1 MKDNRNQLMN
11 LAEQRVRLLYTSA
24 YDQAMKI
31 AEVRNALNAATD
43 ENFTFKA
50 NPGAERKL
58 RKILEELGI
67 KLDNL
72 ITNGKQTLAKD
83 GVKVAEANVLAKVAG
98 SQKPIAERLIQA
110 ATQTTRVAQALGT
123 EIANEKRGGVQLS
136 PKVWKTVETS
146 RKELEI
152 IIQNNIIEGKGA
164 DVASREVRQYLKD
177 TNRLFRRVKDKT
189 TGEYKLSKAAQQY
202 HPGQGKYRSSYMN
215 ARRLT
220 VTEMNM
226 ATQAAESAAYAS
238 NPLIAGYEI
247 RLSNNH
253 TVKDPSKKGG
263 VKPLHDICDELQGKY
278 PATFKFTGWHPHCR
292 CTMIPILISAEERKK
307 LAQARAEG
315 KDYQPKG
322 VITDVPDNYKQW
334 VAANQDRIADAKTL
348 PFFLQDNGEMTKG
361 GYVISEFPEPASEE
375 TTTAQQATP
384 AAQEPLDF
392 DYIRETQSR
401 LSEEQIQA
409 FVETGDEINTRTIFR
424 DEDGE
429 YSQKR
434 QRLHNR
440 IVNECTKDITAHSD
454 TVFMLGGAPANG
466 KSTLVESGMLKHPE
480 GALVV
485 DSDTIKTMIPEYK
498 TMQESGKQNLVRAAA
513 DFVHAESS
521 DINKEVQAE
530 AYKKNLAV
538 VVDGVNDGTFDEVA
552 ERVATIKKQTGG
564 KPIRA
569 DYVTLDT
576 DLSLKLAEA
585 RAQRT
590 GRFVPAKVIK
600 DYNRDI
606 ARLFPQLLEK
616 PVFDELYLWDTN
628 ENGNP
633 RLILKMVGGKLTI
646 QSKELYGRFLRK
658 AL

>member
-1 MKDNRNQLMN
+1 MKDNRNQLLT

-72 ITNGKQTLAKD
+72 IANGKQTLAKD

-136 PKVWKTVETS
+136 PKVWKTVESS

-177 TNRLFRRVKDKT
+177 PNRLFRRVKDKK

-263 VKPLHDICDELQGKY
+263 VKPLHDICDELQGNY

-292 CTMIPILISAEERKK
+292 CSMVPILISAEERKK

-334 VAANQDRIADAKTL
+334 VADNMDRIENAKTL
-348 PFFLQDNGEMTKG
+348 PYFLQDNGKMT
-361 GYVISEFPEPASEE
+361 
-375 TTTAQQATP
+375 
-384 AAQEPLDF
+384 
-392 DYIRETQSR
+392 
-401 LSEEQIQA
+401 
-409 FVETGDEINTRTIFR
+409 
-424 DEDGE
+424 EDGYQIGNFDSLDDVRE
-429 YSQKR
+429 KLLQLEQPIERTTFVAFDPFSPVIMQKVAEAKTR
-434 QRLHNR
+434 KERNAIFEGIMNDERATSLKDDNGNITGVKFYQGNR
-440 IVNECTKDITAHSD
+440 GEKSDSWPQTKQMAFELDKI
-454 TVFMLGGAPANG
+454 G
-466 KSTLVESGMLKHPE
+466 KKVCF
-480 GALVV
+480 
-485 DSDTIKTMIPEYK
+485 IPEYK
-498 TMQESGKQNLVRAAA
+498 GDKPSADAITQFNGRWVIADFKYSSKDNYNTIATEIERSMQKQAQNFVLKLDDGNLATMEHIVAQLQRKVGKLPNFIVINQYGKVFDISRNELFSGK
-513 DFVHAESS
+513 
-521 DINKEVQAE
+521 
-530 AYKKNLAV
+530 YKK
-538 VVDGVNDGTFDEVA
+538 
-552 ERVATIKKQTGG
+552 
-564 KPIRA
+564 
-569 DYVTLDT
+569 
-576 DLSLKLAEA
+576 
-585 RAQRT
+585 
-590 GRFVPAKVIK
+590 
-600 DYNRDI
+600 
-606 ARLFPQLLEK
+606 
-616 PVFDELYLWDTN
+616 
-628 ENGNP
+628 
-633 RLILKMVGGKLTI
+633 ILK
-646 QSKELYGRFLRK
+646 GRL
-658 AL
+658 